1 MQNLDPNKPLSDLS
15 SAPATTDAEKLSKLP
30 VVESQG
36 AAELPSLPTLEQGRE
51 GAPPDDKLLRIG
63 QLAERCGKTV
73 RALHLY
79 EELGLL
85 KPVLR
90 SKGGFR
96 LYSQAAVERVQ
107 WIGRL
112 QEAEVSLNEI
122 QILLRSLEEER
133 IGAAAMMRLREMLQ
147 RKLVEVR
154 IQREKLDQLQAD
166 LNAGL
171 HYLDGCRVC
180 EPEHL
185 TSECGSCQLHGHDGK
200 QPLMVAGI
208 HTS

>member
-1 MQNLDPNKPLSDLS
+1 MQDRDINQKPDSD
-15 SAPATTDAEKLSKLP
+15 
-30 VVESQG
+30 G
-36 AAELPSLPTLEQGRE
+36 AAAQAEAES
-51 GAPPDDKLLRIG
+51 GASSEKLLRIG

-96 LYSQAAVERVQ
+96 LYSGTAVERVQ

-112 QEAEVSLNEI
+112 QDADVSLSEI

-133 IGAAAMMRLREMLQ
+133 IGAAAMTRLREMFQ

-154 IQREKLDQLQAD
+154 AQQAKLDQLAAD
-166 LNAGL
+166 LSAGL

-185 TSECGSCQLHGHDGK
+185 TSECGDCHLHGHDGK
-200 QPLMVAGI
+200 QPLLVAGV
-208 HTS
+208 HTN

>member
-1 MQNLDPNKPLSDLS
+1 MQNLDAKQPPSDLTAAAVAADAEQLS
-15 SAPATTDAEKLSKLP
+15 GAPAAESHGGAALPPAPTAEHGRESAPA
-30 VVESQG
+30 
-36 AAELPSLPTLEQGRE
+36 
-51 GAPPDDKLLRIG
+51 DDKLLRIG
-63 QLAERCGKTV
+63 QVAERCGKTV

-107 WIGRL
+107 WISRL
-112 QEAEVSLNEI
+112 QEAEVSLGEI

-133 IGAAAMMRLREMLQ
+133 IGAAAMKRLREMLQ
-147 RKLVEVR
+147 LKLGEVHR
-154 IQREKLDQLQAD
+154 QREKLDQLQAD
-166 LNAGL
+166 LTAGL
-171 HYLDGCRVC
+171 HYLDACRVC